1 MAIAP
6 IEYTTDFLFNINAIE
21 KINQLGSAVNTLVSE
36 GGDTSGVAGGI
47 SPEINDVFYNAKTET
62 GFQYVVV
69 GDSTRNNLFN
79 EAPYYYGVVC
89 PQVNMAY
96 VDQALSGIKMSEYI
110 AGTRTVSVATTIA
123 AISGTGSKCLI
134 EFSMG
139 INDSG
144 LETQAGLVT
153 LIKNSLNAIIASKPD
168 VTIIL
173 CQPVRGAGQ
182 RQNLHDAYAQVAA
195 ETGYPILNVDDATI
209 PVHGDPEYYT
219 DDTHPNKYGTMR
231 VINYI
236 FNKILP
242 TGIRDL
248 LLLPEDVKTPP
259 PSGNLALSVLN
270 GSYST
275 GNGSF
280 IANAAVRSTSIIDVD
295 PNFILEIVHSGNS
308 RNVLFYTAAGAYI
321 SYVNLPTLSGQAFRT
336 VTIPVNAYKVAI
348 NISSDGATWDA
359 LGETPVVRYQ
369 TAGAVFLR
377 QRDVNKD
384 LNITLFVEQA
394 GLIDKFGYTGEA
406 GQITKS
412 DGAGDFYWDNI

>member
-1 MAIAP
+1 MSLTKMTCGTST
-6 IEYTTDFLFNINAIE
+6 TTDLI
-21 KINQLGSAVNTLVSE
+21 SSVNGLIDSSVGVSGGVSE
-36 GGDTSGVAGGI
+36 QI
-47 SPEINDVFYNAKTET
+47 SNVFYNAKLGS

-69 GDSTRNNLFN
+69 GDSTRDNLFN

-89 PQVNMAY
+89 PQVNMSY
-96 VDQALSGIKMSEYI
+96 VNQALSGIKMSEYI

-123 AISGTGSKCLI
+123 AITGTGDKCLI

-144 LETQAGLVT
+144 LETQAALVD
-153 LIKNSLNAIIASKPD
+153 LIKDSINAILASKPD
-168 VTIIL
+168 TSIVL

-195 ETGYPILNVDDATI
+195 ETGYPIIDVDDATI

-236 FNKILP
+236 FNKMLP

-259 PSGNLALSVLN
+259 PSGDLPLTVLN

-275 GNGSF
+275 GNGTF
-280 IANAAVRSTSIIDVD
+280 IANAAVRSTSIIDVE

-321 SYVNLPTLSGQAFRT
+321 SYVNLPTFSGQVFRT

-348 NISSDGATWDA
+348 NISTDGATWDA
-359 LGETPVVRYQ
+359 LGETPIVRYQ

-406 GQITKS
+406 GQISVS
-412 DGAGDFYWDNI
+412 DGDGDFYWSTI